1 MHIKNYYL
9 KQFPDDKKLGSQI
22 NKEATFLGLRN
33 ILYGNHDVYKY
44 IGVGDSVIRER
55 LFEKLAEHINQDYN
69 FVYNLWLSKNK

>member
-33 ILYGNHDVYKY
+33 ILYGNLDVYKY
-44 IGVGDSVIRER
+44 IGVGDSVIS
-55 LFEKLAEHINQDYN
+55 NN
-69 FVYNLWLSKNK
+69 F